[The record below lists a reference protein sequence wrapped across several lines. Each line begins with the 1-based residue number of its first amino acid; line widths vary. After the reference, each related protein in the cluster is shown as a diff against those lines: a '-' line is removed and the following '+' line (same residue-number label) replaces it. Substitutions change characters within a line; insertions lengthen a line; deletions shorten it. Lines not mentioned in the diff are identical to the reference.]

1 MIDFETFV
9 ATVIKE
15 KFAEMD
21 ETAADARE
29 QQGIQQKG
37 LGNRVISNTPVETE
51 ELPAANDKVSTASRV
66 LTDMS
71 DYYEPDEFP
80 TQEVRVDR
88 APRFSSINR
97 STVLD
102 ILSANRDGLEKK
114 GIVKMPMGM
123 LREPDPT
130 LDIDRLQSRLLD
142 KLNLRPPE
150 GSVQDIQYGLGSQ
163 KLGEIADKDSP
174 KGLMSPEGSSLT
186 QTEEVDDE
194 DINVTTDDTL
204 RGKAQDVIFINKFV
218 NLMGEFEDTE
228 DHIDS
233 LGIRTLGYGVLPA
246 TARDYGL
253 NPNED
258 KYTDRKVLAKDV
270 YTKMYEDAK
279 KTYPAVFNGLTEDQ
293 ETGVLSLYINA
304 GKLYGGVVRAL
315 SQETPDFES
324 AKESIASVVL
334 GSPRDA
340 EGNRQKDASGDTIY
354 TSSKGLSA
362 RRAKEYNLLM
372 RGEEGFN
379 PVKTVSVEGT
389 KETPVFVWKDKDGNE
404 INKFTPN
411 MTRDGT
417 VYQGLDDS
425 NTMTE
430 VSL

>member
-130 LDIDRLQSRLLD
+130 LDIDGLQSRLLD

-174 KGLMSPEGSSLT
+174 KGLMSPEGRSLT

-315 SQETPDFES
+315 SQDTPDFER

-340 EGNRQKDASGDTIY
+340 EGNRQKDANGDIIY

-389 KETPVFVWKDKDGNE
+389 KETPIFVWQDKDGNE

-430 VSL
+430 VNL

>member
-1 MIDFETFV
+1 MVDFETFV

-37 LGNRVISNTPVETE
+37 LGSKMISNLPV
-51 ELPAANDKVSTASRV
+51 PAMAKEAADAAKKTVSTATRV
-66 LTDMS
+66 LNDMS
-71 DYYEPDEFP
+71 DPLYYQPDEFP
-80 TQEVRVDR
+80 TQEVRIDN
-88 APRFSSINR
+88 APRFSNINK

-123 LREPDPT
+123 LRKPDPT
-130 LDIDRLQSRLLD
+130 LDIDGLQSRLLD
-142 KLNLRPPE
+142 KLDL
-150 GSVQDIQYGLGSQ
+150 S
-163 KLGEIADKDSP
+163 KP
-174 KGLMSPEGSSLT
+174 KPDDYDVMFGMDPDRLT

-194 DINVTTDDTL
+194 DISVDTDGAL
-204 RGKAQDVIFINKFV
+204 RGKAQDLVFINKFV
-218 NLMGEFEDTE
+218 NLMGEFENTE
-228 DHIDS
+228 DHTDS

-246 TARDYGL
+246 TARRYGF
-253 NPNED
+253 NPNDD
-258 KYTDRKVLAKDV
+258 KYSNRKILAKDV

-279 KTYPAVFNGLTEDQ
+279 KTYPAVFKGLTEDQ

-304 GKLYGGVVRAL
+304 GKLYGGVIRAL
-315 SQETPDFES
+315 SKDNKDFES

-340 EGNRQKDASGDTIY
+340 NGNRQKDANGDIIY
-354 TSSKGLSA
+354 TASKGLSA

-372 RGEEGFN
+372 RNQEGFN
-379 PVKTVSVEGT
+379 PVKTISVEGT
-389 KETPVFVWKDKDGNE
+389 REAPVFVWKDKDGNE
-404 INKFTPN
+404 INRFTPN
-411 MTRDGT
+411 MTREGT
-417 VYQGLDDS
+417 VYQGLDSS